1 MRQFNLVFTVLVM
14 FFALQGQAQNK
25 KASNKDKDQM
35 TLSLKKASTSSK
47 KISRPLPTT
56 VALASRAPTANVGST
71 NCAAKNKAQSPFS
84 KEGKL
89 TQVNRPIM
97 ATNQRSAT
105 GNL

>member
-25 KASNKDKDQM
+25 KAKVIKKHEM
-35 TLSLKKASTSSK
+35 TLTLKRATAPVTGVKF
-47 KISRPLPTT
+47 
-56 VALASRAPTANVGST
+56 ASRAPTANVGST
-71 NCAAKNKAQSPFS
+71 SCAAKNKAHSPFS

-89 TQVNRPIM
+89 TQVSNRTLPTM
-97 ATNQRSAT
+97 ANRSAT